1 MLKNIFLLLFI
12 YLGTWVTGSEYHIK
26 TLNVKNYTEL
36 DTATFGGGCFWCI
49 EAIFEQVNGVK
60 QVVSGYAGGH
70 TINPTYKQ
78 VCTGETGHAEV
89 CQITFDKKIISYQ
102 ELLLIFFSS
111 HDPTTPGRQG
121 ADIGTQ
127 YRSVIFYHD
136 TQQKNIAENFMNVFN
151 EQKVFDN
158 PLVTELKTYTTFYP
172 AENYHQQYFDNNSSQ
187 PYCRI
192 VIAPKLEKIKKELAR
207 YLK

>member
-1 MLKNIFLLLFI
+1 
-12 YLGTWVTGSEYHIK
+12 
-26 TLNVKNYTEL
+26 
-36 DTATFGGGCFWCI
+36 
-49 EAIFEQVNGVK
+49 
-60 QVVSGYAGGH
+60 
-70 TINPTYKQ
+70 
-78 VCTGETGHAEV
+78 
-89 CQITFDKKIISYQ
+89 
-102 ELLLIFFSS
+102 
-111 HDPTTPGRQG
+111 
-121 ADIGTQ
+121 
-127 YRSVIFYHD
+127 
-136 TQQKNIAENFMNVFN
+136 MNVFN

>member
-1 MLKNIFLLLFI
+1 M
-12 YLGTWVTGSEYHIK
+12 
-26 TLNVKNYTEL
+26 KNYTEL